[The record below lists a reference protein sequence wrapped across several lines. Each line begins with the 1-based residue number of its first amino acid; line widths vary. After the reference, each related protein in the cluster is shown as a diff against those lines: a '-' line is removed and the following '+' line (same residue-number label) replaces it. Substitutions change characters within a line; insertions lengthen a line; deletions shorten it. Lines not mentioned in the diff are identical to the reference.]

1 MVAMPSAVAAVT
13 SAAPVAPP
21 AVTPPAVAPPAVAPT
36 VSNVR
41 GLSCTANDRSIR
53 EIVIDFTAGR
63 WRNAGGNW
71 SKIAAQDDATITL
84 VDQGGGMLGGLLSD
98 MRQVER
104 LDRSTLI
111 LSTKLHTGLI
121 DQVQF
126 YRCKIVPPFDGKR
139 QI

>member
-1 MVAMPSAVAAVT
+1 MVTTPPAVAAVT
-13 SAAPVAPP
+13 PP
-21 AVTPPAVAPPAVAPT
+21 AVSQPAVAPPAVAPT

-41 GLSCTANDRSIR
+41 GLSCTANDRSVR

-84 VDQGGGMLGGLLSD
+84 VDQGGGMLGGILSGV
-98 MRQVER
+98 RQVER

-121 DQVQF
+121 DQVQS